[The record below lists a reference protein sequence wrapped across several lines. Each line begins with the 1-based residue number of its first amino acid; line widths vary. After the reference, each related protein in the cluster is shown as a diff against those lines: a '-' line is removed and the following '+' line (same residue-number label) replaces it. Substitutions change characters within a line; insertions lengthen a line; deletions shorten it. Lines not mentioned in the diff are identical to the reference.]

1 MNVLTRFVLDH
12 KRLVLGFWLAV
23 TIAAFAAIG
32 PAGSALSQQFNVP
45 GREGFETNQ
54 ELAAIY
60 GNGGD
65 VAPIVPVVKLP
76 QGTTVDSPGVS
87 GQLDAALAKVEAAL
101 PGARTASYAS
111 TRDRAF
117 VSDDGRTTF
126 ALVYI
131 PAKGGVD
138 PGQEEAR
145 AAQAALAGVTVGGS
159 RVEVT
164 GLDALR
170 ASAGENEGSGTGVLL
185 GTLLAAL
192 GALLVLIFVF
202 RSFMAIVPLLM
213 ALVAIP
219 TTFLLVW
226 PVAAVTD
233 VSVIVQFLV
242 ALIGL
247 GIAIDYALL
256 VVVRWR
262 EERQQ
267 PDMTNEGAVRN
278 AMQHAGSAVVFSG
291 TTVAISLL
299 ALLAVPIPALR
310 SIGIAG
316 LMIALVSVAVAITL
330 LPVVLATIGP
340 KLDWPRNRRDAR
352 ASRGWSA
359 WARLIVRYRWLAAA
373 TSTAVLVALVVAA
386 SSIQLGNPRADS
398 LAQEGPARVGLENLE
413 DSGIGTGPLSPFDA
427 LVRSGDPD
435 AVADSLAQVDGV
447 QSAAAPADWRRGG
460 TALVTVIPTEDGN
473 SPAGR
478 ATLDRLRAATHTLP
492 AEVTIGGEAAQ
503 GADFLDA
510 VYGNFPL
517 LIGLI
522 AVLTFILLA
531 RAFRSLILPLKAVLL
546 NLLSVA
552 AAWGLIVLV
561 WQKGFGSD
569 EIWGIE
575 ATHAINVRAAD
586 RRLRLPLRRLDGL
599 PGLHHQPD
607 AGGIRPHRIDR
618 GGRRRGD
625 RPHRPPRHERR
636 ADPRPLVRR
645 LRRPAGHGS
654 QDLRDRARRRNP
666 DRRDDHPRRPR
677 ARRGRS
683 LRPLELVAPGLG
695 RAHPPRRTVARGA
708 GGNPR
713 PRPAAGVDTCV
724 GREGPPDVLGGPS
737 GVAAAQ
743 LGLDGL
749 EPDAAR
755 GEERVG
761 MEDDVRDLLDQA
773 LVGLAGSGKR
783 RLEPFLAD
791 LARSERRVVEQRHDV
806 RALRPVLRA
815 LLDPAPQPGR
825 EARLR
830 ACVAGRTRRVDA
842 EQDRVA
848 VAVVPHLL
856 DRHRVPRRGALAP
869 VVLARAAPEP
879 RLAAL
884 ARAPERL
891 GVHPGEHQD
900 AIRLGVLHDRRC
912 QRTFHPASFSSRF
925 SSGSR
930 SGRSCTIEA
939 ISAASA
945 PASNASAR

>member
-1 MNVLTRFVLDH
+1 VNALTRFVLDH

-23 TIAAFAAIG
+23 TIGAFAAIG

-54 ELAAIY
+54 KLGEIY
-60 GNGGD
+60 GSGGD
-65 VAPIVPVVKLP
+65 VAPIVPVVQLSPGK
-76 QGTTVDSPGVS
+76 TVDSPGVS
-87 GQLDAALAKVEAAL
+87 GQLEAALAKIEAAL
-101 PGARTASYAS
+101 PGAMTASYAS

-131 PAKGGVD
+131 PAKGGVN

-145 AAQAALAGVTVGGS
+145 EAEAALAGVTVGGS
-159 RVEVT
+159 PVEVT

-170 ASAGENEGSGTGVLL
+170 ASVGETEGDGAGVLI

-226 PVAAVTD
+226 PVAAITD

-267 PDMTNEGAVRN
+267 PDMTNDAAVRN

-340 KLDWPRNRRDAR
+340 RLDWPRNKRDAR

-359 WARLIVRYRWLAAA
+359 WARLVVRHRWIAAG

-386 SSIQLGNPRADS
+386 LSIQLGNPRANS
-398 LAQEGPARVGLENLE
+398 LAQEGPARAGLEKLQ

-435 AVADSLAQVDGV
+435 TVADSLAQVEGV
-447 QSAAAPADWRRGG
+447 RSAAAPSDWRRGA
-460 TALVTVIPTEDGN
+460 TALVAVIPTEDGN

-478 ATLDRLRAATHTLP
+478 ATLDRLRATTQTLP
-492 AEVTIGGEAAQ
+492 AEVTIGGQAAQ

-510 VYGNFPL
+510 VYSNFPL

-522 AVLTFILLA
+522 ALLTFILLA

-561 WQKGFGSD
+561 WQKGVGSD

-575 ATHAINVRAAD
+575 ATQAINVQLPIVVFAFLFGVSMDYQVFIISRMREAYDRTGSTETAIVEGIGRTGRLVTSAALILGLAFVAFSAQPGTEAKIFATALGGGILID
-586 RRLRLPLRRLDGL
+586 ATIIRGILAPAAVAILGRWNWWL
-599 PGLHHQPD
+599 PGW
-607 AGGIRPHRIDR
+607 
-618 GGRRRGD
+618 
-625 RPHRPPRHERR
+625 
-636 ADPRPLVRR
+636 
-645 LRRPAGHGS
+645 
-654 QDLRDRARRRNP
+654 
-666 DRRDDHPRRPR
+666 
-677 ARRGRS
+677 
-683 LRPLELVAPGLG
+683 
-695 RAHPPRRTVARGA
+695 
-708 GGNPR
+708 
-713 PRPAAGVDTCV
+713 
-724 GREGPPDVLGGPS
+724 
-737 GVAAAQ
+737 
-743 LGLDGL
+743 
-749 EPDAAR
+749 AAR
-755 GEERVG
+755 ILRV
-761 MEDDVRDLLDQA
+761 
-773 LVGLAGSGKR
+773 
-783 RLEPFLAD
+783 EP
-791 LARSERRVVEQRHDV
+791 S
-806 RALRPVLRA
+806 PVLTDA
-815 LLDPAPQPGR
+815 TPDPAPQ
-825 EARLR
+825 
-830 ACVAGRTRRVDA
+830 
-842 EQDRVA
+842 
-848 VAVVPHLL
+848 
-856 DRHRVPRRGALAP
+856 
-869 VVLARAAPEP
+869 AA
-879 RLAAL
+879 
-884 ARAPERL
+884 
-891 GVHPGEHQD
+891 
-900 AIRLGVLHDRRC
+900 
-912 QRTFHPASFSSRF
+912 
-925 SSGSR
+925 
-930 SGRSCTIEA
+930 
-939 ISAASA
+939 
-945 PASNASAR
+945 

>member
-23 TIAAFAAIG
+23 TVAAFAAIG

-45 GREGFETNQ
+45 GREGFETNKD
-54 ELAAIY
+54 LAAIY

-65 VAPIVPVVKLP
+65 VAPLVPVVQLP
-76 QGTTVDSPGVS
+76 AGKTVDSPGVS
-87 GQLDAALAKVEAAL
+87 EQLDAALTKIEAAL

-111 TRDRAF
+111 TGDKAF

-138 PGQEEAR
+138 QGQPEAR
-145 AAQAALAGVTVGGS
+145 LAEAAVAGVTVGGS
-159 RVEVT
+159 AVEVT

-170 ASAGENEGSGTGVLL
+170 AAAGENEGGGTGVLL

-192 GALLVLIFVF
+192 GALLVLVFVF

-219 TTFLLVW
+219 TTFLLIW
-226 PVAAVTD
+226 PVASVTD
-233 VSVIVQFLV
+233 VSVIVQFLA

-267 PDMTNEGAVRN
+267 PNVTNETAVRN

-316 LMIALVSVAVAITL
+316 LVIALVSVAVAVTL

-359 WARLIVRYRWLAAA
+359 WASLVVRHRWAAA
-373 TSTAVLVALVVAA
+373 AASTAVLVALVVAA
-386 SSIQLGNPRADS
+386 SSIQFGNPRADS
-398 LAQEGPARVGLENLE
+398 LAQEGPARVGLEKLE
-413 DSGIGTGPLSPFDA
+413 GSGLGTGPLSPFDA
-427 LVRSGDPD
+427 LVRSGDAD
-435 AVADSLAQVDGV
+435 AVAEALARVDGV

-460 TALVTVIPTEDGN
+460 TALVTIIPTQDGN

-478 ATLDRLRAATHTLP
+478 ETLDRIRAATQTLP

-510 VYGNFPL
+510 VYSNFPL
-517 LIGLI
+517 MIGLI
-522 AVLTFILLA
+522 SLLTFLLLA

-569 EIWGIE
+569 EIFGIQ
-575 ATHAINVRAAD
+575 ATQAINVEMPIVIFAFLFGVSMDYQVFIISRMREAYDRTGSTETAIVEGIGRTGRLVTSAALILGLAFVAFGAQPGTEAKIFATALGGGILID
-586 RRLRLPLRRLDGL
+586 ATIIRGILAPAAVAILGRWNWWLPVWAARILRVEPS
-599 PGLHHQPD
+599 PVQPD
-607 AGGIRPHRIDR
+607 ATP
-618 GGRRRGD
+618 
-625 RPHRPPRHERR
+625 
-636 ADPRPLVRR
+636 
-645 LRRPAGHGS
+645 
-654 QDLRDRARRRNP
+654 
-666 DRRDDHPRRPR
+666 
-677 ARRGRS
+677 
-683 LRPLELVAPGLG
+683 
-695 RAHPPRRTVARGA
+695 
-708 GGNPR
+708 
-713 PRPAAGVDTCV
+713 
-724 GREGPPDVLGGPS
+724 
-737 GVAAAQ
+737 
-743 LGLDGL
+743 
-749 EPDAAR
+749 
-755 GEERVG
+755 
-761 MEDDVRDLLDQA
+761 
-773 LVGLAGSGKR
+773 
-783 RLEPFLAD
+783 
-791 LARSERRVVEQRHDV
+791 
-806 RALRPVLRA
+806 
-815 LLDPAPQPGR
+815 DPAPQ
-825 EARLR
+825 
-830 ACVAGRTRRVDA
+830 
-842 EQDRVA
+842 
-848 VAVVPHLL
+848 
-856 DRHRVPRRGALAP
+856 
-869 VVLARAAPEP
+869 AA
-879 RLAAL
+879 
-884 ARAPERL
+884 
-891 GVHPGEHQD
+891 
-900 AIRLGVLHDRRC
+900 
-912 QRTFHPASFSSRF
+912 
-925 SSGSR
+925 
-930 SGRSCTIEA
+930 
-939 ISAASA
+939 
-945 PASNASAR
+945 

>member
-1 MNVLTRFVLDH
+1 VNALTRLVLDH

-54 ELAAIY
+54 ELGEIY

-65 VAPIVPVVKLP
+65 VAPIVPVVEFP
-76 QGTTVDSPGVS
+76 PGTTVDSPGVS
-87 GQLDAALAKVEAAL
+87 DQLDTALAKVEAAL
-101 PGARTASYAS
+101 PGAMTASYAS

-131 PAKGGVD
+131 PAKGGVN

-145 AAQAALAGVTVGGS
+145 AAQAAVAGVTVGGS
-159 RVEVT
+159 PVEVT

-170 ASAGENEGSGTGVLL
+170 ASAGETEGDGAGVLI

-192 GALLVLIFVF
+192 GALLVLVFVF

-267 PDMTNEGAVRN
+267 PDMTNDAAVRN

-299 ALLAVPIPALR
+299 ALLALPIPALR

-340 KLDWPRNRRDAR
+340 KLDWPRNKRDAR

-359 WARLIVRYRWLAAA
+359 WARLVVRHRWVAAA
-373 TSTAVLVALVVAA
+373 TSTALLVGLVVAA
-386 SSIQLGNPRADS
+386 LSIQLGNPRANS
-398 LAQEGPARVGLENLE
+398 LAQEGPARVGLEKLQ

-427 LVRSGDPD
+427 LVRSGDPE
-435 AVADSLAQVDGV
+435 AVAEALAVVEGV
-447 QSAAAPADWRRGG
+447 QSTAAPADWRRGG
-460 TALVTVIPTEDGN
+460 TSLVTVIPTEDGN

-478 ATLDRLRAATHTLP
+478 VTLDRLRATTQTLP
-492 AEVTIGGEAAQ
+492 AEVTIGSQAAQ

-510 VYGNFPL
+510 VYSNFPL

-522 AVLTFILLA
+522 ALLTFILLA
-531 RAFRSLILPLKAVLL
+531 RAFRSLLLPLMAVLL

-561 WQKGFGSD
+561 WQKGVGSD

-575 ATHAINVRAAD
+575 ATQAINVQLPIVVFAFLFGISMDYQVFIISRMREAYDRTGSTETAIVEGIGRTGRLVTSAA
-586 RRLRLPLRRLDGL
+586 LILGL
-599 PGLHHQPD
+599 AFVAFSAQPGTEAKIFATALG
-607 AGGIRPHRIDR
+607 GGILIDATIIR
-618 GGRRRGD
+618 GIL
-625 RPHRPPRHERR
+625 
-636 ADPRPLVRR
+636 A
-645 LRRPAGHGS
+645 PA
-654 QDLRDRARRRNP
+654 A
-666 DRRDDHPRRPR
+666 
-677 ARRGRS
+677 
-683 LRPLELVAPGLG
+683 VAILG
-695 RAHPPRRTVARGA
+695 RW
-708 GGNPR
+708 NWWL
-713 PRPAAGVDTCV
+713 
-724 GREGPPDVLGGPS
+724 PDW
-737 GVAAAQ
+737 
-743 LGLDGL
+743 
-749 EPDAAR
+749 AAR
-755 GEERVG
+755 LLRVESSP
-761 MEDDVRDLLDQA
+761 M
-773 LVGLAGSGKR
+773 
-783 RLEPFLAD
+783 
-791 LARSERRVVEQRHDV
+791 
-806 RALRPVLRA
+806 RPEA
-815 LLDPAPQPGR
+815 TPDPAPQP
-825 EARLR
+825 A
-830 ACVAGRTRRVDA
+830 
-842 EQDRVA
+842 
-848 VAVVPHLL
+848 
-856 DRHRVPRRGALAP
+856 
-869 VVLARAAPEP
+869 
-879 RLAAL
+879 
-884 ARAPERL
+884 
-891 GVHPGEHQD
+891 
-900 AIRLGVLHDRRC
+900 
-912 QRTFHPASFSSRF
+912 
-925 SSGSR
+925 
-930 SGRSCTIEA
+930 
-939 ISAASA
+939 
-945 PASNASAR
+945 